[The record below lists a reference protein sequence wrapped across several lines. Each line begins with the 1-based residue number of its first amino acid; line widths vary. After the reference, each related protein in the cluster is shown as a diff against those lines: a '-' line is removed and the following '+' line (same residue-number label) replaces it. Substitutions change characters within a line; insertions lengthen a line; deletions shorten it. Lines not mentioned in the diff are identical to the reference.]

1 MKITTT
7 RILLFLLA
15 LATVI
20 FLGWFFRVI
29 LMYIILAAVLSLVAD
44 PLCRKIDNKILFKGK
59 TLPSWAAAMVTM
71 LIIIVLF
78 SGILA
83 IFIPVLVQEF
93 NTIANL
99 DRNQIMVNL
108 QGPLDQIQEYYTRY
122 NIGGGKPF
130 NEFVVENFKN
140 IFKETEFSAIA
151 SGLFNS
157 ISDFVAAIFSIFFI
171 SFFLLKEEGL
181 LRKGLLL
188 LVPKTDEKRALKIF
202 YESKQL
208 LVKYLVGLLI
218 QFLVVTTLA
227 SLGMWALGIS
237 NPLLMGV
244 MFGLLNLIPYVGPL
258 IANALGIVIAITTN
272 LELGYSEWWPI
283 ALKVFLIYGVV
294 QFIDNWFLS
303 NYIFSKSME
312 AHPLEIF
319 IVILVA
325 ATVGGVVGM
334 MVAIPAYSVLRI
346 IGREFVANMRQKDIE
361 VD

>member
-1 MKITTT
+1 
-7 RILLFLLA
+7 
-15 LATVI
+15 
-20 FLGWFFRVI
+20 
-29 LMYIILAAVLSLVAD
+29 MYIILAAVLSLVAD

-59 TLPSWAAAMVTM
+59 SFPSWAAAMLTM

-93 NTIANL
+93 NTIASL
-99 DRNQIMVNL
+99 DRNQIMANL

-130 NEFVVENFKN
+130 NDFVIENFKN

-157 ISDFVAAIFSIFFI
+157 ISDFVAAIFSVFFI

-218 QFLVVTTLA
+218 QFLV
-227 SLGMWALGIS
+227 
-237 NPLLMGV
+237 
-244 MFGLLNLIPYVGPL
+244 
-258 IANALGIVIAITTN
+258 
-272 LELGYSEWWPI
+272 
-283 ALKVFLIYGVV
+283 LK
-294 QFIDNWFLS
+294 N
-303 NYIFSKSME
+303 K
-312 AHPLEIF
+312 
-319 IVILVA
+319 
-325 ATVGGVVGM
+325 
-334 MVAIPAYSVLRI
+334 
-346 IGREFVANMRQKDIE
+346 
-361 VD
+361 